1 MRSSKFIEF
10 SRRGFI
16 VQRFAAIR
24 ELTQFVSGLD
34 VDNLVSLTDDRAF
47 RLSVLEAQTTFNDGK
62 LHHLIFHALKETIID
77 VARSS
82 KLLISGVAFLRVVRP
97 QTQSLKFEYLDF
109 HRESFYGSGDFV
121 KHQINV
127 HVPLCNY
134 TDRSSVKYVPGSHKI
149 PEHQFV
155 VDTIPESET
164 GFKRG
169 SVEHLN
175 GLMYQPK
182 LILSGC
188 NLDSAL
194 GFPVRVGEAAIF
206 SSELIHGGGVNL
218 LPRPRVSIDFAVIV
232 ADRVPQQL
240 NFQLAASRQ
249 GGKEGGNKYVPI
261 RAEADSPDF

>member
-1 MRSSKFIEF
+1 MLSAKFTEF
-10 SRRGFI
+10 TQRGFV
-16 VQRFAAIR
+16 VQRFAAIQ
-24 ELTQFVSGLD
+24 ELTQFVSGLGI
-34 VDNLVSLTDDRAF
+34 DNLVTVTDDRAF
-47 RLSVLEAQTTFNDGK
+47 RRGVLEAQTTFNDGE
-62 LHHLIFHALKETIID
+62 LHHLIFHALKETIINA
-77 VARSS
+77 ARSS

-97 QTQSLKFEYLDF
+97 QTESLKFEYLDF

-149 PEHQFV
+149 PEQQFV
-155 VDTIPESET
+155 VATIPESET
-164 GFKRG
+164 GFERG
-169 SVEHLN
+169 SVEHLS
-175 GLMYQPK
+175 GLMYRPK
-182 LILSGC
+182 VILSGC

-194 GFPVRVGEAAIF
+194 GFPVRVGEAVIF

-218 LPRPRVSIDFAVIV
+218 LPRPRVSVDFAVIV

-249 GGKEGGNKYVPI
+249 GSEGGGW
-261 RAEADSPDF
+261 